1 MITVI
6 LRPTQKSKIE
16 WLNRIYKNRPRYSL
30 YEFYKKPSRAKISA
44 YENCI
49 EVAKELKSSDYGV
62 VSANT
67 HMFTFLIVYY
77 KDGVKRIRYFSNVH
91 SYDCEVVE

>member
-6 LRPTQKSKIE
+6 LRPTQKSKIKE
-16 WLNRIYKNRPRYSL
+16 LNWIYKNRPRYSL
-30 YEFYKKPSRAKISA
+30 YDFYKKPSRAKVLA
-44 YENCI
+44 YESCI
-49 EVAKELKSSDYGV
+49 DVAKELKSSDYGV
-62 VSANT
+62 VSANS

-77 KDGVKRIRYFSNVH
+77 SNGVKRIRYFGKTT

>member
-6 LRPTQKSKIE
+6 LRPTQKSKIK
-16 WLNRIYKNRPRYSL
+16 WLNQMYRNRPRYSL
-30 YEFYKKPSRAKISA
+30 YEFYKKPSRAKIAA
-44 YENCI
+44 YKSCI

-67 HMFTFLIVYY
+67 NMFTFLIVYY
-77 KDGVKRIRYFSNVH
+77 KDGVKRIRYFGKTS

>member
-6 LRPTQKSKIE
+6 LRPTQKSKIKE
-16 WLNRIYKNRPRYSL
+16 LNWIYKNRPRYSL
-30 YEFYKKPSRAKISA
+30 YEFYKKPSKAKVLA

-49 EVAKELKSSDYGV
+49 DVAKELKSSDYGV
-62 VSANT
+62 VSANS
-67 HMFTFLIVYY
+67 HIFTFLIVYY
-77 KDGVKRIRYFSNVH
+77 SNGIKRIRYFGKTT

>member
-1 MITVI
+1 MLTVI
-6 LRPTQKSKIE
+6 LRPTQKSKIK
-16 WLNRIYKNRPRYSL
+16 WLNWIYRNSPRYSL

-49 EVAKELKSSDYGV
+49 DVAKELNSSDYGV

-77 KDGVKRIRYFSNVH
+77 SNGVKRIRYFGKTT

>member
-6 LRPTQKSKIE
+6 LRPTQKSKIK
-16 WLNRIYKNRPRYSL
+16 WLNWIYKNRPRYSL
-30 YEFYKKPSRAKISA
+30 YEFYKKPSRAKVLA
-44 YENCI
+44 YESCI

-62 VSANT
+62 VSANS

-77 KDGVKRIRYFSNVH
+77 KDGVKRIRYFGKTK

>member
-1 MITVI
+1 MLTVI
-6 LRPTQKSKIE
+6 VRPTQKAKIKE
-16 WLNRIYKNRPRYSL
+16 LNWIYKNRPRYSL
-30 YEFYKKPSRAKISA
+30 YDFYKKPSRAKVAA
-44 YENCI
+44 YESCI

-62 VSANT
+62 VSANF

-77 KDGVKRIRYFSNVH
+77 SNGVKRIRYFTNVN

>member
-6 LRPTQKSKIE
+6 LRPTQKSKIK
-16 WLNRIYKNRPRYSL
+16 WLNWIYRNRPRYSL
-30 YEFYKKPSRAKISA
+30 YDFYKKPSSRKVSA
-44 YENCI
+44 YESCI

-62 VSANT
+62 VSANS

-77 KDGVKRIRYFSNVH
+77 SNGVKRIRYFSNIH

>member
-6 LRPTQKSKIE
+6 LRPTQKSKIK
-16 WLNRIYKNRPRYSL
+16 WLNWIYKNRPRYSL
-30 YEFYKKPSRAKISA
+30 YEFYKKPSKAKVLA
-44 YENCI
+44 YESCI
-49 EVAKELKSSDYGV
+49 DVAKELKSSDYGV

-67 HMFTFLIVYY
+67 NMFTFLIVYY
-77 KDGVKRIRYFSNVH
+77 SNGVKRIRYFSNIH

>member
-6 LRPTQKSKIE
+6 LRPTQKSKIK
-16 WLNRIYKNRPRYSL
+16 WLNWIYRNRPRYSL
-30 YEFYKKPSRAKISA
+30 YEFYKKPSRAKIAA
-44 YENCI
+44 YESCI
-49 EVAKELKSSDYGV
+49 EVAKELKSCDYGV

-77 KDGVKRIRYFSNVH
+77 KDGVKRIRYFGKTT